1 MTVSSKKELRSPLKA
16 SRGLGSAKD
25 GTHHWVVQRIS
36 AIALIPLSVWFVYSL
51 LTAIMADANAA
62 RLFVA
67 QPVNAILLFLLVEAM
82 LYHGALGVQVVVE
95 DYVHKPCYKIALL
108 LGVKIGTAALM
119 VTAALAILKIA
130 LGGA

>member
-1 MTVSSKKELRSPLKA
+1 MTVSSKKEFRSPLKA

-51 LTAIMADANAA
+51 LTAIMADASSA
-62 RLFVA
+62 RQFVA

-82 LYHGALGVQVVVE
+82 LYHGALGVQVVIE
-95 DYVHKPCYKIALL
+95 DYIHKPCYKITALIV
-108 LGVKIGTAALM
+108 VKLGTAVLM
-119 VTAALAILKIA
+119 AAAALAIGKIA
-130 LGGA
+130 LG

>member
-1 MTVSSKKELRSPLKA
+1 MTVSSKKTFRSPLKA

-25 GTHHWVVQRIS
+25 GTHHWVVQRLS
-36 AIALIPLSVWFVYSL
+36 AIALIPLSIWFVYAL

-62 RLFVA
+62 RQFVA

-95 DYVHKPCYKIALL
+95 DYIHKPCCKITALVVVK
-108 LGVKIGTAALM
+108 LGTVVLMAA
-119 VTAALAILKIA
+119 AALAIGKIA
-130 LGGA
+130 LG

>member
-1 MTVSSKKELRSPLKA
+1 MTVSSKKEFRSPLEA

-36 AIALIPLSVWFVYSL
+36 AIALIPLSVWFVYSF
-51 LTAIMADANAA
+51 LTAVMADANAA
-62 RLFVA
+62 RQFVA

-95 DYVHKPCYKIALL
+95 DYIHKPCCKIIALV
-108 LGVKIGTAALM
+108 GVKLGTVVLMAA
-119 VTAALAILKIA
+119 AALAIGKIA
-130 LGGA
+130 LG